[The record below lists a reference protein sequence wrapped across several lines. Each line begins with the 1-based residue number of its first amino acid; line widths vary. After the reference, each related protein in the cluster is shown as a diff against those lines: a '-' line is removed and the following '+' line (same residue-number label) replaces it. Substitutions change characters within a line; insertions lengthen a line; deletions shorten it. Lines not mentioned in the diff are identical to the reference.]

1 MGGELVRLPVAAAS
15 WCGLDVGLVVEG
27 ARGCSPVRRDEVM
40 GVSAQRPVVTGAACG
55 VAPVCVVTGSSSSQ
69 RGSGA
74 VSAFVVTG
82 ASSSLESTRG
92 GKKITSCVPACMQ

>member
-15 WCGLDVGLVVEG
+15 WCGLDVGLVVVG

-55 VAPVCVVTGSSSSQ
+55 VALVCVVTGSSSTQ
-69 RGSGA
+69 RGEWGCLH
-74 VSAFVVTG
+74 FCG
-82 ASSSLESTRG
+82 DRSL
-92 GKKITSCVPACMQ
+92 VQP